1 MIKAIKFVL
10 LFSIFTGCSMLV
22 KVSATSLVV
31 ESFNIR
37 YDNPAD
43 AINAWPNRQH
53 LIYAH
58 LKTLQP
64 DVLGLQEVLHHQLSW
79 LNEQLPD
86 YSYIGV
92 GRDDG
97 VIAGEF
103 VPLFYNKN
111 TITKLDGGN
120 FWLSE
125 TPDVAGSIGWQAQ
138 LPRVASWGHFEKDGS
153 DFFVFNVHF
162 SHVSD
167 LARQKSAEFLLTHI
181 PAIAGNKP
189 VILLGDFNMLNN
201 SAAYKALTSSRL
213 LPLTDTA
220 TVANAEDVG
229 TYNGFT
235 AGDSS
240 RIDYIFISNGLK
252 SHDYRTY
259 QLGVAGVYISDHFPI
274 STVITLPQKP

>member
-43 AINAWPNRQH
+43 AVNAWPNRQH
-53 LIYAH
+53 LIYGH

-97 VIAGEF
+97 VIAGE
-103 VPLFYNKN
+103 
-111 TITKLDGGN
+111 
-120 FWLSE
+120 
-125 TPDVAGSIGWQAQ
+125 
-138 LPRVASWGHFEKDGS
+138 
-153 DFFVFNVHF
+153 
-162 SHVSD
+162 
-167 LARQKSAEFLLTHI
+167 
-181 PAIAGNKP
+181 
-189 VILLGDFNMLNN
+189 
-201 SAAYKALTSSRL
+201 
-213 LPLTDTA
+213 
-220 TVANAEDVG
+220 
-229 TYNGFT
+229 
-235 AGDSS
+235 
-240 RIDYIFISNGLK
+240 
-252 SHDYRTY
+252 
-259 QLGVAGVYISDHFPI
+259 
-274 STVITLPQKP
+274 